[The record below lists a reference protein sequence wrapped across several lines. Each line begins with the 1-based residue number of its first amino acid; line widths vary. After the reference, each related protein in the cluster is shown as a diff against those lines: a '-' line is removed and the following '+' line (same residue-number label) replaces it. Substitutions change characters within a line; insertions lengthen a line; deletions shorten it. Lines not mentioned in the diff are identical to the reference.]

1 MPSLTWRS
9 AGSLLLLAAGLG
21 LTACAAPE
29 KLAPAPPP
37 EPVLELRPTSFD
49 ELGGWQQDHPAAA
62 LDAFRRSC
70 GALGNRSYDEPLGPM
85 EVAGSVGDWLAI
97 CDAAERW
104 PATGAGQARAFF
116 EDWFQPYWVTD
127 AGEAEGLFTGY
138 YEPLLF
144 GARAAG
150 GPYTVP
156 LYRAPRDL
164 VRIDLARFDP
174 ELAGY
179 SISGRIEGNQFVP
192 YYSRAEIEAGALQGR
207 GLELLWVDDAVD
219 KFFLQIQ
226 GSGQVRLADGSLTRV
241 GYAGQNGHPYRA
253 IGRDLIELGA
263 LQREE
268 VSLQTIRAWL
278 EAHPGS
284 AATIMDRNRSYIF
297 FEERRDLGPDDGP
310 LGAQGVPLTA
320 GRSLAVDLRHIPL
333 GAPVWLETTGPWPE
347 GEAPFQHLM
356 IAQDTGG
363 AISGIVRGDVFFGA
377 GARAEAAAGR
387 MKSRGRYAILLPKSQ
402 IPTS

>member
-1 MPSLTWRS
+1 MSGLTWRS
-9 AGSLLLLAAGLG
+9 AGSLLLLAGGLS
-21 LTACAAPE
+21 LSACAAPE
-29 KLAPAPPP
+29 KPAPPP
-37 EPVLELRPTSFD
+37 EPVLELMPTSFD
-49 ELGGWQQDHPAAA
+49 QLGGWQQDDPAGA

-70 GALGNRSYDEPLGPM
+70 GALGNRSFDEPVGPL
-85 EVAGSVGDWLAI
+85 EAAGTVGDWLAI
-97 CDAAERW
+97 CDAAQRW
-104 PATGAGQARAFF
+104 PITGGAEARAFF
-116 EDWFQPYWVTD
+116 EDWFHPYWVT
-127 AGEAEGLFTGY
+127 ASGEPEGLFTGY

-144 GARAAG
+144 GSRSPG
-150 GPYTVP
+150 GPYVVP
-156 LYRAPRDL
+156 LHRAPSDL
-164 VRIDLARFDP
+164 LRIDLGRFDP

-192 YYSRAEIEAGALQGR
+192 YYSRSEIEAGALEGR
-207 GLELLWVDDAVD
+207 GLEFLWVDDAID
-219 KFFLQIQ
+219 KFFLQVQ
-226 GSGQVRLADGSLTRV
+226 GSGQVRLADGSITRV

-268 VSLQTIRAWL
+268 VSLQSIRAWL
-278 EAHPGS
+278 ERHPGS
-284 AATIMDRNRSYIF
+284 AASIMDRNRSYIF
-297 FEERRDLGPDDGP
+297 FEERQGLGPDDGP

-320 GRSLAVDLRHIPL
+320 GRSLAVDLRHIPM
-333 GAPVWLETTGPWPE
+333 GTPVWLETTVPWPE
-347 GEAPFQHLM
+347 GEAPFRHLM

-363 AISGIVRGDVFFGA
+363 AIRGIVRGDVFFGA

>member
-1 MPSLTWRS
+1 VT
-9 AGSLLLLAAGLG
+9 
-21 LTACAAPE
+21 
-29 KLAPAPPP
+29 
-37 EPVLELRPTSFD
+37 
-49 ELGGWQQDHPAAA
+49 
-62 LDAFRRSC
+62 DA
-70 GALGNRSYDEPLGPM
+70 E
-85 EVAGSVGDWLAI
+85 
-97 CDAAERW
+97 
-104 PATGAGQARAFF
+104 QARGFF

-127 AGEAEGLFTGY
+127 AGAADGLFTGY

-144 GARAAG
+144 GSRDAG
-150 GPYTVP
+150 GRYTVP
-156 LYRAPRDL
+156 LYRAPADL
-164 VRIDLARFDP
+164 VRVDLGRFDP
-174 ELAGY
+174 ELSGY

-192 YYSRAEIEAGALQGR
+192 YYSRAEIEAGALDGR

-263 LQREE
+263 LERAE
-268 VSLQTIRAWL
+268 VSLQSIRAWL
-278 EAHPGS
+278 EANPSS
-284 AATIMDRNRSYIF
+284 ATTIMDRNRSYIF

-333 GAPVWLETTGPWPE
+333 GAPLWLETTVPWPE
-347 GEAPFQHLM
+347 GPAPFRHLM

-363 AISGIVRGDVFFGA
+363 AIDGIVRGDVFFGA

-387 MKSRGRYAILLPKSQ
+387 MKSGGRYAILLPKSQ
-402 IPTS
+402 VPTS